1 MPGRISRQ
9 RGWMMPNASTTFR
22 IFLLVLLFPFSLV
35 AQHGTHGSASG
46 AGTAP
51 AGSAGVPADNPD
63 LSDFKRAI
71 QLQANPFQVAQ
82 YQTASKDTAEALKL
96 ARDFAHRA
104 SGADKLADVQG
115 YANALND
122 AVDDAKK
129 SNTEF
134 VKMMNDNQTSG
145 LKKLVKQLNKAEAA
159 VGKQQ
164 KALTQEID
172 RSNPDPKRVAV
183 EADSLDKSLTQFRSS
198 QINLAHEMGIQTS

>member
-1 MPGRISRQ
+1 
-9 RGWMMPNASTTFR
+9 MPNASTTFR
-22 IFLLVLLFPFSLV
+22 IFVLVLLFPFTLV
-35 AQHGTHGSASG
+35 AQHGTHAGASG

-51 AGSAGVPADNPD
+51 ASSAGVPADNPD
-63 LSDFKRAI
+63 LTDFKRAI

-96 ARDFAHRA
+96 ARDFALQA
-104 SGADKLADVQG
+104 SRADKLADIQG
-115 YANALND
+115 YANALDD

-145 LKKLVKQLNKAEAA
+145 LKKLVKKLSKAEAA

-164 KALTQEID
+164 KAVSQEID

-183 EADSLDKSLTQFRSS
+183 EADSLEKSLTEFRSS
-198 QINLAHEMGIQTS
+198 QINLAHEMGIQTP